1 MVFALA
7 GRRIDDD
14 SNPSLAFP
22 LGNVDVVRRRLR
34 RLFQTCEATAV
45 VSSAACGADLCGLLE
60 AGALGLRRRVVLPF
74 DPPTFRKSSV
84 IDFYDRVLDEVSA
97 KDDLVVLKLPPAEPD
112 PYRLTNKIILDEAA
126 AIAKDL
132 HDELVAAVAWDM
144 NTRGTDDATAIFRDM
159 ARERSLRVLEI
170 STL

>member
-84 IDFYDRVLDEVSA
+84 IDRPAAWGPFYDRVLDEVSA
-97 KDDLVVLKLPPAEPD
+97 KDDLVVLRLPPTEPD
-112 PYRLTNKIILDEAA
+112 TY
-126 AIAKDL
+126 
-132 HDELVAAVAWDM
+132 
-144 NTRGTDDATAIFRDM
+144 
-159 ARERSLRVLEI
+159 SL
-170 STL
+170 